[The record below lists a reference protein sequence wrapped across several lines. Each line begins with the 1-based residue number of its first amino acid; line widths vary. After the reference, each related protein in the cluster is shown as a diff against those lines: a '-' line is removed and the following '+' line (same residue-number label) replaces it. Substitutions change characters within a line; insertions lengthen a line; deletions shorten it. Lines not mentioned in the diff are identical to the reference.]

1 MSDKP
6 KCPVFGC
13 NIPRGIPHS
22 HPAGVSSVMRDPYAP
37 LTLDERAELETF
49 RRERIWMTQEGLKA
63 FSDSASYCSGF
74 TLGGKHVEPSD
85 VYLDPADELHSG
97 LSFMSLDEFT
107 RQRQMRQEMEA
118 AERRALMQPRMTFVK
133 IVGRICLMVAIAFG
147 LSSALV
153 LIAMSA
159 GWL

>member
-13 NIPRGIPHS
+13 SIPRGIPHS
-22 HPAGVSSVMRDPYAP
+22 HPAGVSSVMRDPHAP
-37 LTLDERAELETF
+37 LDETERSELERL
-49 RRERIWMTQEGLKA
+49 RRQLHA
-63 FSDSASYCSGF
+63 SA
-74 TLGGKHVEPSD
+74 VD
-85 VYLDPADELHSG
+85 
-97 LSFMSLDEFT
+97 
-107 RQRQMRQEMEA
+107 
-118 AERRALMQPRMTFVK
+118 AERRAMEPPRHTFVK
-133 IVGRICLMVAIAFG
+133 IVGRICLMIAIAFG